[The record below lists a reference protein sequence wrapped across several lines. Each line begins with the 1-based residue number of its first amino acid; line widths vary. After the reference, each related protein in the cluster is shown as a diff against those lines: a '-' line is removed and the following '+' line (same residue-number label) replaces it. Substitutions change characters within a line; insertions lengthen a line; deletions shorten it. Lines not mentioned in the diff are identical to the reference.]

1 MSQHPA
7 RPRIAETACE
17 QPDTIA
23 PRLGWPEVLLT
34 GLLCLAA
41 LVIARAALDTALAL
55 PALTTPGLV

>member
-1 MSQHPA
+1 MSLRPA

-17 QPDTIA
+17 QPTPTA
-23 PRLGWPEVLLT
+23 LRAGWPEVLLT

-55 PALTTPGLV
+55 PALTAPGLA

>member
-1 MSQHPA
+1 MSLRPA